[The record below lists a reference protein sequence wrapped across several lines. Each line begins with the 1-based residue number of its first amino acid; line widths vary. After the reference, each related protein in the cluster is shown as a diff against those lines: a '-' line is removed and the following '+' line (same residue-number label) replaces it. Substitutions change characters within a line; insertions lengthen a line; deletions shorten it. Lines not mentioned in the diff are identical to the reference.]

1 VSYKFKILSD
11 YPLAFWPAESVVSGG
26 VLTFQQLLSNY
37 ANYTATLNGFDNYA
51 ELSGATI
58 EDISGSQNN
67 GIYLGTIYSGFL
79 PLVSGFSQSRKLSGV
94 STIIYPVLNDYSG
107 TNLSAGFA
115 NLNSYDNDFSIEC
128 WVNINTTSTSL
139 IPIVGDPTND
149 IGLFYDKG
157 NIVFKLDTQQISWT
171 IPYKRKSMHIVATYT
186 GQNAYLFIDG
196 ELQAEKSLS
205 GNVFTNTEVVL
216 TSGPVN
222 TSQDYMLINCVA
234 LYRYALSAE
243 NIQSHYDLGHSIDSS
258 EIVYPDSGQLF
269 EAFDDAITT
278 KYSYSYPADKS
289 WENFLSNDLFYDT
302 EDLSI
307 KIAQGT
313 GVSKTV
319 TINDFFTIPT
329 GPEMDSSRIEWDG
342 DNGVSVLTSI
352 DGTNYVSCINGQPV
366 PQYSLSSFSTSRNLY
381 IRIIM
386 TTTDNS
392 KYLPKLS
399 GLSISFYNNQRF
411 YSNNSSSYIS
421 TLEGVSG
428 VSVKDIGLSNNTY
441 EILSRDARNGVS
453 VKAGS
458 GFKLSTTMLVKT
470 LEFFYT
476 PSTLGNGGIIN
487 SAAGSGYSASNLS
500 WSSNVIAKTNISKI
514 YVNGVDKSTE
524 TDINNLFTKDHLYH
538 VVITF
543 TNPISGDIKINHSS
557 VGAIEALYQNIA
569 IYDYELTLN
578 KSIEHLSLYKGTSP
592 QVVSNS
598 LASMTENSFNYYNYD
613 WTVVES
619 I

>member
-1 VSYKFKILSD
+1 MSYKYKVLSD

-26 VLTFQQLLSNY
+26 VLTYAQLLSNY
-37 ANYTATLNGFDNYA
+37 ANYTAALSGFASYS

-58 EDISGSQNN
+58 ADISGSENN
-67 GIYLGTIYSGFL
+67 GVYIGAIHTGFL
-79 PLVSGFSQSRKLSGV
+79 PLVSGFSQSRKLSGL
-94 STIIYPVLNDYSG
+94 SSIIYPVLNDYSG
-107 TNLSAGFA
+107 TQSAAGFA
-115 NLNSYDNDFSIEC
+115 NTNSYDNDFSIEC

-139 IPIVGDPTND
+139 IPIVGDSAND

-157 NIVFKLDTQQISWT
+157 NIVFKLDTQEISWT

-196 ELQAEKSLS
+196 EIQAEKSLS
-205 GNVFTNTEVVL
+205 GNIFTNTDVVL
-216 TSGPVN
+216 ASGPVN
-222 TSQDYMLINCVA
+222 NSQDYMLLNCVA
-234 LYRYALSAE
+234 LYRYALSEE
-243 NIQSHYDLGHSIDSS
+243 NIQSHYDLGHSVDSS
-258 EIVYPDSGQLF
+258 EIVYPDSGHLF
-269 EAFDDAITT
+269 EVFDDAITT

-289 WENFLSNDLFYDT
+289 WENFLNDDLFYDNN
-302 EDLSI
+302 DLSI
-307 KIAQGT
+307 KIAKGS
-313 GVSKTV
+313 GVSKTI
-319 TINDFFTIPT
+319 TIDDFFTIPS

-352 DGTNYVSCINGQPV
+352 DGVNYVSCINGQPV

-381 IRIIM
+381 VRIVM

-399 GLSISFYNNQRF
+399 SLSISFYNNQRF
-411 YSNNSSSYIS
+411 YSTNSSSYIS

-441 EILSRDARNGVS
+441 EILSRDARNGVL
-453 VKAGS
+453 VKEGS
-458 GFKLSTTMLVKT
+458 GFKINTSMLVKT

-476 PSTLGNGGIIN
+476 PSTLDDGGIVN

-500 WSSNVIAKTNISKI
+500 WPLDVITKTNINKI
-514 YVNGVDKSTE
+514 YVNGADKSTE
-524 TDINNLFTKDHLYH
+524 TDIHNIFTKDHLYH

-543 TNPISGDIKINHSS
+543 TNPISGEIKINHSTA
-557 VGAIEALYQNIA
+557 GAIGALYQNIA
-569 IYDYELTLN
+569 IYDYEFTLN
-578 KSIEHLSLYKGTSP
+578 KSIEHLSLYTGTSP

-613 WTVVES
+613 WTVVENV
-619 I
+619 

>member
-1 VSYKFKILSD
+1 MSYKYKVLSD

-26 VLTFQQLLSNY
+26 VLTYAQLLSNY
-37 ANYTATLNGFDNYA
+37 ANYTAALSGFASYS

-58 EDISGSQNN
+58 ADISGSENN
-67 GIYLGTIYSGFL
+67 GVYIGAIHTGFL
-79 PLVSGFSQSRKLSGV
+79 PLVSGFSQSRKLSGL
-94 STIIYPVLNDYSG
+94 SSIIYPVLNDYSG
-107 TNLSAGFA
+107 TQSAAGFA
-115 NLNSYDNDFSIEC
+115 NTNSYDNDFSIEC

-139 IPIVGDPTND
+139 IPIVGDSAND

-157 NIVFKLDTQQISWT
+157 NIVFKLDTQEISWT

-196 ELQAEKSLS
+196 EIQAEKSLS
-205 GNVFTNTEVVL
+205 GNIFTNTDVVL
-216 TSGPVN
+216 ASGPVN
-222 TSQDYMLINCVA
+222 NSQDYMLLNCVA
-234 LYRYALSAE
+234 LYRYALSEE
-243 NIQSHYDLGHSIDSS
+243 NIQSHYDLGHSVDSS
-258 EIVYPDSGQLF
+258 EIVYPDSGHLF
-269 EAFDDAITT
+269 EVFDDAITT

-289 WENFLSNDLFYDT
+289 WENFLNDDLFYDNN
-302 EDLSI
+302 DLSI
-307 KIAQGT
+307 KIAKGS
-313 GVSKTV
+313 GVSKTI
-319 TINDFFTIPT
+319 TIDDFFTIPS

-352 DGTNYVSCINGQPV
+352 DGVNYVSCINGQPV

-381 IRIIM
+381 VRIVM

-399 GLSISFYNNQRF
+399 SLSISFYNNQRF
-411 YSNNSSSYIS
+411 YSTNSSSYIS

-428 VSVKDIGLSNNTY
+428 VSAKDIGLSNNTY
-441 EILSRDARNGVS
+441 EILSRDARNGVL
-453 VKAGS
+453 VKEGS
-458 GFKLSTTMLVKT
+458 GFKINTSMLVKT

-476 PSTLGNGGIIN
+476 PSTLDDGGIVN

-500 WSSNVIAKTNISKI
+500 WPLDVITKTNINKI
-514 YVNGVDKSTE
+514 YVNGADKSTE
-524 TDINNLFTKDHLYH
+524 TDIHNIFTKDHLYH

-543 TNPISGDIKINHSS
+543 TNPISGEIKINHSTA
-557 VGAIEALYQNIA
+557 GAIGALYQNIA
-569 IYDYELTLN
+569 IYDYEFTLN
-578 KSIEHLSLYKGTSP
+578 KSIEHLSLYTGTSP

-613 WTVVES
+613 WTVVENV
-619 I
+619 